1 MATTTR
7 QRTGWTIANVVVA
20 IYALIPVLWLLS
32 LSLKDK
38 STFTDG
44 HFIPRTWTFENY
56 VNIFKVGGFLRP
68 LVNSIGIAVIS
79 TLIAIVFGT
88 FAAYAIAR
96 LQFPGKRLMLGASL
110 LIAMFPQISLVTP
123 MFQIER
129 QIGLFNT
136 WPGLILPYITFALP
150 LTIYTL
156 SAFLR
161 EIPWELEK
169 AAKMDGATPFQAF
182 RQVIVPLAM
191 PGVITTAILAFI
203 QCWNDFV
210 FAISLT
216 SSNRA
221 RTAPAAISYFTGASQ
236 FEDPVGSIMA
246 AAVVITIPII
256 IFVLIFQRRIVSG
269 LTSGAVKG

>member
-44 HFIPRTWTFENY
+44 HFIPRKWTFENY
-56 VNIFKVGGFLRP
+56 INIFKVGSFGRP
-68 LVNSIGIAVIS
+68 LINSIGIAVIS

-110 LIAMFPQISLVTP
+110 LIAMFPQVSLVTP

-203 QCWNDFV
+203 MCWNDFV

-216 SSNRA
+216 SSNTA
-221 RTAPAAISYFTGASQ
+221 RTAPAAISFFTGASQ